1 MRTAVWRAAGGMLA
15 LAAFAVALATGD
27 AARAEPTRCRVGAYV
42 TSLSQVDTAAG
53 TFRAD
58 FWMWSV
64 CPGSD
69 IEPLKTVE
77 FTNAVSVQGSLDS
90 VLERD
95 EGWWATRKFSGVFR
109 QDFSLRNYPFDEQ
122 PLLIE
127 FEEGVLDTRDF
138 VYVADGGNSGMNPAI
153 QLAGWMLKDFRL
165 TGGTSVHPTTFGDP
179 SLPRGV
185 SRYASARMLI
195 GVERNHAANFIK
207 ATFPL
212 YIAALLAL
220 ISLLIVDGR
229 MGLLGAT
236 MFSVVLSFVS
246 VEKVVGQHD
255 GVYLLDK
262 LHLATLGLIMGAT
275 AWGVPSLRVLMKDPL
290 DAVQKRRDMIACA
303 ALGGA
308 YLLINI
314 VLVTLAAF
322 GV

>member
-1 MRTAVWRAAGGMLA
+1 MEAAVWRAASGLIALMTITIGLA
-15 LAAFAVALATGD
+15 LAGP
-27 AARAEPTRCRVGAYV
+27 ARAEPARCRVGAYI

-64 CPGSD
+64 CPTAEL
-69 IEPLKTVE
+69 EPLKTIE
-77 FTNAVSVQGSLDS
+77 FINAVSVQGSLDS
-90 VLERD
+90 TLERD
-95 EGWWATRKFSGVFR
+95 QGFWATRKFSGVFR

-122 PLLIE
+122 PLLIQ

-138 VYVADGGNSGMNPAI
+138 IYIADGANSGMNPAI

-165 TGGTSVHPTTFGDP
+165 AGGVNAHPTTFGDP

-185 SRYASARMLI
+185 SRYTSGRMQI

-220 ISLLIVDGR
+220 ISLVISDGR

-246 VEKVVGQHD
+246 VERVVGQHD

-275 AWGVPSLRVLMKDPL
+275 AWGVPSLRVLARDPHN
-290 DAVQKRRDMIACA
+290 AAQHRRDLIACGA
-303 ALGGA
+303 FGGA
-308 YLLINI
+308 YVLVNI
-314 VLVTLAAF
+314 VLVALAAF
-322 GV
+322 GA

>member
-1 MRTAVWRAAGGMLA
+1 MEAAVWRAASGLFAIMAVVIGLA
-15 LAAFAVALATGD
+15 LAGPAH
-27 AARAEPTRCRVGAYV
+27 AEPARCRVGAYV

-64 CPGSD
+64 CPTAEL
-69 IEPLKTVE
+69 EPLKTIE
-77 FTNAVSVQGSLDS
+77 FINAVSAQGSLDS
-90 VLERD
+90 TLERD
-95 EGWWATRKFSGVFR
+95 QGYWATRKFSGVFR

-122 PLLIE
+122 PLLIQ

-138 VYVADGGNSGMNPAI
+138 VYIADGANSGMNPAI

-165 TGGTSVHPTTFGDP
+165 TGGVNAHPTTFGDP

-185 SRYASARMLI
+185 SRYTSGRMRI
-195 GVERNHAANFIK
+195 GVERNHVANFIK

-220 ISLLIVDGR
+220 ISLVISDGR

-246 VEKVVGQHD
+246 VERVVGQHD

-275 AWGVPSLRVLMKDPL
+275 AWGVPSLRVLTKDPHN
-290 DAVQKRRDMIACA
+290 AVQHRRDLIACGVF
-303 ALGGA
+303 GGA
-308 YLLINI
+308 Y
-314 VLVTLAAF
+314 VLVNVVLIALAAF
-322 GV
+322 GA